1 VVDDAP
7 LVSSTD
13 SDRPLVTIVTPSY
26 NQGRFIEET
35 IESVLSQD
43 HPEIE
48 YLVIDGGSTDETVE
62 VLRRYDGQLTWV
74 SERDRGQS
82 HAINKG
88 WARAHGEILHWINS
102 DDLLLPGAVSRA
114 VAALNEH
121 PDAVAVYGAGR
132 VIEVDGT
139 DAGAWPAPPPDLQ
152 YLMHVNDGILQPS
165 CFARADVIRAVG
177 GLGEELH
184 WINDWD
190 LLIRLF
196 RAGPVVALDDELAVW
211 RRYPMTKTQSG
222 GLRRWMEIMRFLRG
236 WGVPLRAPA
245 YRVHTA
251 FAAVLMAQA
260 ARNGSGW
267 RRVVGSQ
274 LLPTT
279 RAVEQWIRGKH
290 QFEGWWPDGWA
301 ERHARLRLRGPG
313 RFVVLRG
320 TVNTKLFPGLGGQRL
335 EVRRGKKPLAAVS
348 LDDGEFELRVPVA
361 DDDVA
366 EAIVDLKASRSF
378 RPRRMGLNDD
388 NRRLAYELESATLE

>member
-1 VVDDAP
+1 M
-7 LVSSTD
+7 SSIG
-13 SDRPLVTIVTPSY
+13 SNRPLVTIVTPSY
-26 NQGRFIEET
+26 NQGPFIEAT

-43 HPEIE
+43 YPEVE
-48 YLVIDGGSTDETVE
+48 YLVIDGGSTDETVD
-62 VLRRYDGQLTWV
+62 VLRRYDGQLAWD
-74 SERDRGQS
+74 SEPDRGQS

-88 WARAHGEILHWINS
+88 WARASGEILHWINS
-102 DDLLLPGAVSRA
+102 DDLLLPGAVSKA
-114 VAALNEH
+114 VAALTER

-132 VIEVDGT
+132 VIEADGT
-139 DAGAWPAPPPDLQ
+139 DAGMWSKPPPDLR
-152 YLMHVNDGILQPS
+152 YLMEVNDSILQPS

-177 GLGEELH
+177 GVREELH

-196 RAGPVVALDDELAVW
+196 RAGPVVALDDELAAW

-222 GLRRWMEIMRFLRG
+222 GLRRWVEIMRFLRG
-236 WGVPLRAPA
+236 WRVPLSAPV

-267 RRVVGSQ
+267 RSFVGKQ
-274 LLPTT
+274 LLPMT
-279 RAVEQWIRGKH
+279 RTFEQWILGKH

-313 RFVVLRG
+313 RVVVLRG
-320 TVNTKLFPGLGGQRL
+320 TVDTKLFPGLEGQRL
-335 EVRRGKKPLAAVS
+335 EVRRGPTRLAAAS
-348 LDDGEFELRVPVA
+348 LDDGEFELRVPIA

-366 EAIVDLKASRSF
+366 EMIVDLKASRSF

-388 NRRLAYELESATLE
+388 NRRLAYVLESATLE